1 MKGLCAIMKK
11 IIAFL
16 ISLILVFNFTACNF
30 NDAANDIDKK
40 GQNSIDEENP
50 NENINKQ
57 REAKGSITY
66 GSVALLSGNNFFTTM
81 WGDNISDKIVR
92 DLIHGYETVVYQ
104 KETASYAI
112 NKTVV
117 KKLNIIDNSDGTR
130 TYEIE
135 LNNDLL
141 YSDASP
147 ITAKDYLFSILL
159 ASHPELADIGAR
171 TDEFSYFVGYDEYS
185 SRPIGSEE
193 GQISDVFEGL
203 RLLSD
208 YKFSV
213 KVKKSELPYF
223 YDIIYAKI
231 TPYPMALIAPN
242 ADIVD
247 EGNGVKIIGDF
258 SSEILEKT
266 INDPETGYRFN
277 LKVTSGAYV
286 LKSFNQNEKIAVIKY
301 NPLYKGDYNGQ
312 KPQIAEIVI
321 KSTTLASQIEDLITG
336 NIDVLSAVS
345 GDSIREEGLK
355 AENISMLNFPRAGY
369 GKLAFMCDIG
379 ATQFVK
385 VRQAIAYC
393 INKSELI
400 KNYSEKYTKPIYG
413 MYGLGQWMYEEN
425 ETLIET
431 ELNKYE
437 FNLEKAKSL
446 LIEDG
451 WTLNSKGGQF
461 IEGRDDVRYKM
472 HNGVLMP
479 LEIKHLS
486 PSDSPISDLLAAI
499 LPDNF
504 KAVGIKYD
512 NTQVDLPVILRY
524 MQSYALERRYNMMN
538 LATNFSTVFD
548 PYYTYHTDDKYIG
561 TSNIN
566 YLKDNELMILA
577 DEMRRTPSTDKEAYS
592 KKWLEFQ
599 KKWNELL
606 PDVPLY
612 SDEYHVFFSSK
623 LKNFEIDAFWEFQ
636 QAILYSYIVNIE
648 E

>member
-1 MKGLCAIMKK
+1 MRK
-11 IIAFL
+11 IIAIL
-16 ISLILVFNFTACNF
+16 ISLILILNFSACNF
-30 NDAANDIDKK
+30 NDTANDIDKK
-40 GQNSIDEENP
+40 GQNNIDEENS

-57 REAKGSITY
+57 REAKGRITY
-66 GSVALLSGNNFFTTM
+66 GSTALLSGNNFFTNM
-81 WGDNISDKIVR
+81 WGDNISDKIIR

-135 LNNDLL
+135 LNNSLR

-159 ASHPELADIGAR
+159 SSHPELADIGAR
-171 TDEFSYFVGYDEYS
+171 TNEFSYFVGYDEYS

-193 GQISDVFEGL
+193 GQISNVFEGL
-203 RLLSD
+203 RLQSD

-231 TPYPMALIAPN
+231 TPYPMSVIAPN
-242 ADIVD
+242 ADVID
-247 EGNGVKIIGDF
+247 EGNGAKIIGDF
-258 SSEILEKT
+258 NSEILEKT

-286 LKSFNQNEKIAVIKY
+286 LESFDHNEKTAILKY
-301 NPLYKGDYNGQ
+301 NPLFIGNYNGQ

-321 KSTTLASQIEDLITG
+321 KSTASASQIDDLITG
-336 NIDVLSAVS
+336 KIDVLSAVT
-345 GDSIREEGLK
+345 GDSIIEEGLK
-355 AENISMLNFPRAGY
+355 ADNVSVLSFPRAGY

-400 KNYSEKYTKPIYG
+400 KNYSEKYAKPIYG
-413 MYGLGQWMYEEN
+413 MYGLGQWMYKEN
-425 ETLIET
+425 ENKIEN

-437 FNLEKAKSL
+437 FDLEKAKSL

-486 PSDSPISDLLAAI
+486 PSDSPISDLLATI
-499 LPDNF
+499 LLDNF
-504 KAVGIKYD
+504 KAVGIKYE

-524 MQSYALERRYNMMN
+524 MQSYALERQYNMIN
-538 LATNFSTVFD
+538 LATNYSAVFD
-548 PYYTYHTDDKYIG
+548 PYYSYHTDEKYIG
-561 TSNIN
+561 TSNTN
-566 YLKDNELMILA
+566 YLKDNDLMILS
-577 DEMRRTPSTDKEAYS
+577 DEMRRTPSTDKNTYS

-599 KKWNELL
+599 KKWNEML

-636 QAILYSYIVNIE
+636 QAILYSYIVNVVNIE
-648 E
+648 